1 MRGRRR
7 GRDGTGEEEKKGEM
21 TMQEKR
27 IVVWVQ
33 RFKDRDSLMLQW
45 IDPDTG
51 KRKSQSAKTNY
62 LPLAE
67 TRAKDLEYELNNNL
81 HKEASRMSW
90 EKFRQLFEDEYLSGR
105 RANTI
110 DNYADTFDAFE
121 RLCSPTSLRGITAR
135 TLSAFAGALR
145 KQPGW
150 WGGTIQESTVKVR
163 IQYMRTALNWATKQK
178 FIPEC
183 PECPVIRPP
192 KRKPQPVST
201 EVVERLLSK
210 APDEN
215 MRVFLLTGW
224 LAGLRLNEA
233 LGLEWDETDKVAYL
247 DLDRDRIVFPAGFV
261 KGGEDQWVP
270 LDTELREAILSLP
283 RHGRKVF
290 RFVEARNGKPVKDIA
305 VSHRVVEVARL
316 AGVKMTMK
324 SLRRGFGCYWASRV
338 PAQVLQKLMRHS
350 NIRITMDYY
359 ANVDDAAMQ
368 AVLNRQRNS
377 LRNSEAGETKEAA
390 SEEAAKEGSNGTCD

>member
-1 MRGRRR
+1 MSKA
-7 GRDGTGEEEKKGEM
+7 D
-21 TMQEKR
+21 KR

-33 RFKDRDSLMLQW
+33 HFKDRDSLVLQW

-51 KRKSQSAKTNY
+51 KRKSVSAGTNY
-62 LPLAE
+62 KPMAE
-67 TRAKDLEYELNNNL
+67 CKARELEYELNHGL
-81 HKEASRMSW
+81 HKEASNISW
-90 EKFRQLFEDEYLSGR
+90 EKFRQLFEAEYLSGR

-110 DNYADTFDAFE
+110 DNYADTFNSFE
-121 RLCSPTSLRGITAR
+121 QLCNPTSLRGITAR
-135 TLSAFAGALR
+135 TLSAFVGALR

-150 WGGTIQESTVKVR
+150 FGETVRESTVKVR
-163 IQYMRTALNWATKQK
+163 IQHMRTALNWAVKQK

-224 LAGLRLNEA
+224 LGGLRLNEA
-233 LGLEWDETDKVAYL
+233 LALEWEEAEKAPYL
-247 DLDRDRIVFPAGFV
+247 DLDHNRIVFPAGFV
-261 KGGEDQWVP
+261 KAGEDQWVP
-270 LDTELREAILSLP
+270 LDPELREAILALP
-283 RHGRKVF
+283 RHGKKVF
-290 RFVEARNGKPVKDIA
+290 RFFEARSGKPVKDIA

-368 AVLNRQRNS
+368 AVLGRKRNT
-377 LRNSEAGETKEAA
+377 LRNSEAEAVENQEAEDATKE
-390 SEEAAKEGSNGTCD
+390 SDNGTCD